1 MAGGCAGSSGTEK
14 LGMLRMPPLLYG
26 DAASLYSCLALTS
39 PVFCYPTCLTFSLLA
54 VSWVFSSSV
63 TSLPSL
69 EGGVRVIAGAKR
81 DSSFRKQHYRF

>member
-39 PVFCYPTCLTFSLLA
+39 PVFC
-54 VSWVFSSSV
+54 
-63 TSLPSL
+63 
-69 EGGVRVIAGAKR
+69 
-81 DSSFRKQHYRF
+81 